1 MALLTVQYKVSAN
14 GFSPGTV
21 IVVEDNEYVRAR
33 IGSTFLLLHETVD
46 VVPVPSV
53 PKPKR
58 PRGGRRRPPAAAS
71 TVSAPEP
78 AEAPAEED

>member
-58 PRGGRRRPPAAAS
+58 PRGGRRRPPAEP

-78 AEAPAEED
+78 EEAPTEED